1 MTACGI
7 MIIALTLA
15 IGAFLIIK
23 GSGTF
28 VKYHHSIGE
37 FLFSSKWAPKDG
49 ASDYGG
55 NVGAAIY
62 IAGSLIT
69 CSLGLLIALPFSIA
83 AAIFITV
90 IAPKIGVK
98 LFQPIIEIFVGI
110 PSVVYGWI
118 GLTVLVPFIK
128 NVFHAQMGGFS
139 VLAAGVVLAVMIF
152 PTITT
157 VSADAIKAVPHDYMT
172 AAYGLGATRWQV
184 IHAIII
190 PAARAGIFTGIIL
203 GLSRALGEALAVAM
217 VIGKTRSFPANILSP
232 TTNLTSALAS
242 DMGNTADGGEYN
254 LALWSMALLLYII
267 SIATITLIHAIS
279 NYKSREDREPDKEPD
294 RNTETA
300 KNSAASGNIK
310 KYKTIESV
318 RNTGITEN
326 KRRECV

>member
-1 MTACGI
+1 MNISIKKENFWKGIMTACGI
-7 MIIALTLA
+7 FIIILTLA

-28 VKYHHSIGE
+28 TKYGHSIGE
-37 FLFSSKWAPKDG
+37 FLFSSDWSPKDG
-49 ASDYGG
+49 ADDFGG
-55 NVGAAIY
+55 HVGAAVY

-69 CSLGLLIALPFSIA
+69 CGLGLLIALPFSIA
-83 AAIFITV
+83 ASVFITI
-90 IAPKIGVK
+90 IAPKAGAK
-98 LFQPIIEIFVGI
+98 LFQPVIEIFVGI

-128 NVFHAQMGGFS
+128 NVFHAKMGGFS
-139 VLAAGVVLAVMIF
+139 VLAAAIVLAVMIF

-157 VSADAIKAVPHDYMT
+157 VSADAIRAVPHDYMT

-184 IHAIII
+184 IHAIVI
-190 PAARAGIFTGIIL
+190 PAAKTGIFTGIIL

-217 VIGKTRSFPANILSP
+217 VIGKTRSFPADILSP

-267 SIATITLIHAIS
+267 SIVSITLIHAIS
-279 NYKSREDREPDKEPD
+279 NHKSREDREAEAEPEEACSQNGSGMIIGKEH
-294 RNTETA
+294 A
-300 KNSAASGNIK
+300 
-310 KYKTIESV
+310 
-318 RNTGITEN
+318 
-326 KRRECV
+326 

>member
-1 MTACGI
+1 MNLSVKKENVWRGIVTACGI

-15 IGAFLIIK
+15 IGVFLIIK

-37 FLFSSKWAPKDG
+37 FLFSSEWAPKDG
-49 ASDYGG
+49 ANDYGG
-55 NVGAAIY
+55 KVGAAVY
-62 IAGSLIT
+62 IAGSLMT
-69 CSLGLLIALPFSIA
+69 CGLGLLIALPFSIA
-83 AAIFITV
+83 AAIFITI
-90 IAPKIGVK
+90 IAPKAGAKI
-98 LFQPIIEIFVGI
+98 FQPVIEIFVGI

-118 GLTVLVPFIK
+118 GLTILVPFIK
-128 NVFHAQMGGFS
+128 NTFHAQMGGFS
-139 VLAAGVVLAVMIF
+139 VLAAGIVLAVMIF

-157 VSADAIKAVPHDYMT
+157 VSADAIRSVPHDYMT

-190 PAARAGIFTGIIL
+190 PAAKTGIFTGIIL

-217 VIGKTRSFPANILSP
+217 VIGKTRSFPGNILSP

-254 LALWSMALLLYII
+254 LALWTMALLLYII
-267 SIATITLIHAIS
+267 SIAAITLIHAIS
-279 NYKSREDREPDKEPD
+279 NHKSGEDKE
-294 RNTETA
+294 TSITA
-300 KNSAASGNIK
+300 
-310 KYKTIESV
+310 
-318 RNTGITEN
+318 N